1 MIGHFVRH
9 PTRKGGYF
17 VSTAKKRL
25 KTKINTTCSLTGT

>member
-17 VSTAKKRL
+17 VSTAKKEI
-25 KTKINTTCSLTGT
+25 KDKNQYYM